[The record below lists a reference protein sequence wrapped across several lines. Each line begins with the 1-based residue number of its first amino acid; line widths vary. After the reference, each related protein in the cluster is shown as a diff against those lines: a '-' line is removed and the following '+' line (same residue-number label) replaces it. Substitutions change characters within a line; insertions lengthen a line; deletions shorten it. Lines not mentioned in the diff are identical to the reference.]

1 MSSYILTQLPT
12 QILAISE
19 PMTIAVFWIVAILV
33 ITLAGILKYPQVGP
47 VLQLWAGM
55 GTITGAMVTY
65 FFTRE
70 QVQRQEAQ
78 IKTYQTALQASANE
92 KAQVG
97 EQFFRIAAKIKPGI
111 ESAQDR
117 QAFEGIDLHW
127 GTGHGHAS
135 RFPVLG
141 RDLKPLHLHPSPRPC
156 LNRFMI
162 SSKETVRRHRDLL
175 RSGRCKVAK
184 WQRIGDEIKAAFIF
198 ARANLVNV
206 HREA

>member
-117 QAFEGIDLHW
+117 QAFEGIES
-127 GTGHGHAS
+127 A
-135 RFPVLG
+135 LG
-141 RDLKPLHLHPSPRPC
+141 YWTRARVKVPGFGPGPKTPSPAPQSTAVPESFHDLFKGNSPSPPRP
-156 LNRFMI
+156 
-162 SSKETVRRHRDLL
+162 TP
-175 RSGRCKVAK
+175 
-184 WQRIGDEIKAAFIF
+184 
-198 ARANLVNV
+198 
-206 HREA
+206 